1 METFYETYKFLL
13 LELSYDETVK
23 RMDDPKF
30 KRLITG
36 SNSIEEMSP
45 LNKHAYGALRSTII
59 KSIPNDISEKDKAN
73 ALNWMITRILKD
85 NPIYPENRFFLRPKS
100 VAHQLNGGP
109 DLLKR
114 QLEFFYQI
122 KKQNMGR
129 LLPKNEIERYS
140 SFKEFVEAVEEALP
154 AYREYLT
161 QKQEKSTKGEGQLL
175 VYEDANWQ
183 VYFPQTKGAACA
195 LGKDTDWCT
204 AAPGLDYYNEYSQDG
219 QLIIF
224 ISKKD
229 PSIKYQLH
237 YPSGHFMDENDIY
250 IGSKFFILNKILK
263 DNIIGS
269 EFEKYLSKEERERIL
284 DIDEEESTKFD
295 NYSMIDDN
303 YALIKYSEDDGFM
316 SGGSLYVEEVIN
328 VGTLISE
335 NPYSPTHTI
344 KKQFLDEDRGPLY
357 NVKIDDAAYVA
368 YYYFID
374 EDHPDNPYEINQLT
388 IHYTFKSG
396 KEKADKYTVSK
407 RDIVYEYL
415 PENVPDFSK
424 YMTLGVK

>member
-36 SNSIEEMSP
+36 SDSIEEMSP

-85 NPIYPENRFFLRPKS
+85 NPIYPENRFFLRTKS
-100 VAHQLNGGP
+100 VAHQLDRGP

-237 YPSGHFMDENDIY
+237 YPSGQFMDVDDVP
-250 IGSKFFILNKILK
+250 IGSRVFVLNKIII

-269 EFEKYLSKEERERIL
+269 EFEKYLSEEERERIL
-284 DIDEEESTKFD
+284 DIDTKSD
-295 NYSMIDDN
+295 NYSSMVDDN
-303 YALIKYSEDDGFM
+303 YALIKYNEYDYEE
-316 SGGSLYVEEVIN
+316 GGSLYVEEVIN
-328 VGTLISE
+328 VGTLNSE
-335 NPYSPTHTI
+335 NPYSPTYTI
-344 KKQFLDEDRGPLY
+344 KKQFLDEDRVPLSD
-357 NVKIDDAAYVA
+357 VHIDDAAYVA

-374 EDHPDNPYEINQLT
+374 EDHPDNPYEINQLN
-388 IHYTFKSG
+388 IHYEFKSG
-396 KEKADKYTVSK
+396 KERADKYTVSK
-407 RDIVYEYL
+407 RGKVYEYS

-424 YMTLGVK
+424 YMTLGVDK

>member
-13 LELSYDETVK
+13 LELNLNTVIQSL
-23 RMDDPKF
+23 DNEKF
-30 KRLITG
+30 KRIFTDTEHLAMKDIMM
-36 SNSIEEMSP
+36 NI
-45 LNKHAYGALRSTII
+45 
-59 KSIPNDISEKDKAN
+59 IPNDIHEKDKAN
-73 ALNWMITRILKD
+73 ALNWLRSATINDKRNIQYIMRPGGGITSFGSR
-85 NPIYPENRFFLRPKS
+85 YLRKY
-100 VAHQLNGGP
+100 
-109 DLLKR
+109 
-114 QLEFFYQI
+114 LELFYQI
-122 KKQNMGR
+122 KQQNLARRFLKYGA
-129 LLPKNEIERYS
+129 IEDYKT
-140 SFKEFVEAVEEALP
+140 FEEFVEDLTQAGGP
-154 AYREYLT
+154 YREYLA

-204 AAPGLDYYNEYSQDG
+204 AAPGLDYYNDYSKDG

-374 EDHPDNPYEINQLT
+374 EDHPDNPYEINQLN
-388 IHYTFKSG
+388 IYYTFKSG

-407 RDIVYEYL
+407 RDKVYEYL

-424 YMTLGVK
+424 YMTLGVDK